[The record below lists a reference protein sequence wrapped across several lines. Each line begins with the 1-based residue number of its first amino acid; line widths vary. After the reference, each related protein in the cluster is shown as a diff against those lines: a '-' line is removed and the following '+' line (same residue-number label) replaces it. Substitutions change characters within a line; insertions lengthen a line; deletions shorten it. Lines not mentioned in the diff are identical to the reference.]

1 MYKADNSMHVFVST
15 VDPDISENLAAS
27 EVGEL
32 VILDKNGAVVPTGA
46 AIVDGTLVQF
56 GMKDADGNARFS
68 PLVEFKAANV
78 TGKAYVL
85 RVEQTTTLDLCD
97 DTPNTRYTL
106 RINFKHNVELFS
118 NQSDQYFFEYTTGNT
133 VTAGEVLENFETQ
146 INLAG
151 GTKDKVSAAH
161 TAGNDGM
168 TIVGQPQTWSL
179 GLHADTMVLFETTIT
194 GFVAAATNVI
204 TGAVRGNGSG
214 EQVAELEWF
223 GVGSAGAPYRN
234 NAMPSN
240 NELISLQAISSNNYD
255 VASLDC
261 VIPGPS
267 HAVAGSGVGRCQ
279 IIIAMATGAAGI
291 ELDEVL
297 GFTDDTLD
305 IFS

>member
-179 GLHADTMVLFETTIT
+179 GLHADTMVLFDVTIT
-194 GFVAAATNVI
+194 GFVAAATNVVS
-204 TGAVRGNGSG
+204 GADRGSG
-214 EQVAELEWF
+214 HGREVAELEWF
-223 GVGSAGAPYRN
+223 GVGSSGAPYRHGTVPN
-234 NAMPSN
+234 NGDLVVLNALAGSD
-240 NELISLQAISSNNYD
+240 YD

-267 HAVAGSGVGRCQ
+267 HAVAGAGVGRCQ
-279 IIIAMATGAAGI
+279 IIIAMPKATGGV
-291 ELDEVL
+291 ELDKVL
-297 GFTDDTLD
+297 GFADAAN
-305 IFS
+305 IFSS

>member
-1 MYKADNSMHVFVST
+1 MYKADNSMHVFVSNIT
-15 VDPDISENLAAS
+15 SDISENLAAS
-27 EVGEL
+27 SDNQI
-32 VILDKNGAVVPTGA
+32 VILDKNGAAINAGTA
-46 AIVDGTLVQF
+46 AIPSGTLIQVAQ
-56 GMKDADGNARFS
+56 KDAAGNVRMS
-68 PLVEFKAANV
+68 PLVEFKGA
-78 TGKAYVL
+78 TGLSYGG
-85 RVEQTTTLDLCD
+85 RTQQTTTLNLCD
-97 DTPNTRYTL
+97 DTANTRYTL
-106 RINFKHNVELFS
+106 RLNFKHNVELFS
-118 NQSDQYFFEYTTGNT
+118 QQSDLHFFEYTTGDSP
-133 VTAGEVLENFETQ
+133 VAGEVMASFAAQ

-151 GTKDKVSAAH
+151 GTKDKVSATHVSGA
-161 TAGNDGM
+161 DG
-168 TIVGQPQTWSL
+168 IALLGLAQTWSL

-291 ELDEVL
+291 ELDEVI